1 MRYTEQGKR
10 RKGPGGIVW
19 VLTLA
24 AVVTV
29 AVVLLTV
36 TARGMG
42 V

>member
-1 MRYTEQGKR
+1 MRYTGQEKR
-10 RKGPGGIVW
+10 RKGHGGIVW

-24 AVVTV
+24 AAVT
-29 AVVLLTV
+29 AAAVLLTV